1 MNYFD
6 FYDLPIAFELDEG
19 ALRKLFLKKSKQY
32 HPDFYTLESDEKQE
46 EILALSTLN
55 NEAYKVLL
63 NRDKRIKYV
72 LEQKGLLGDTAN
84 NKMSPAFLMEMMDIN
99 EKVMDLQFDFDAV
112 AYQKIVD
119 EVNQEEETLEKQ
131 IAPLLANYEAGSAT
145 ENDNLKQIL
154 DFYLQ
159 KRYLRRLKQNLE
171 KLEAEE

>member
-6 FYDLPIAFELDEG
+6 FYDLPIAFELDET

-32 HPDFYTLESDEKQE
+32 HPDFFTLESEAKQE

-55 NEAYKVLL
+55 NEAYKVLS

-72 LEQKGLLGDTAN
+72 LEQKGLLGDNAN

-112 AYQKIVD
+112 AYQKIVA
-119 EVNQEEETLEKQ
+119 EVNQEEETLENG
-131 IAPLLANYEAGSAT
+131 IVAVLANYEAGSTT